1 MRVLV
6 IGGTGFIGRHVVRR
20 LIETANTVTVLHR
33 GQANPDLPAG
43 VRYLYGDRSD
53 IKAFASDFKRLV
65 PDVTLDMICYNK
77 QEATELITALVS
89 ACERLVVASSMDVY
103 RSYGLLLGLEQGAP
117 GAGPLKEDS
126 PLRESEYPH
135 RGNPKSPADFAKYYE
150 KRHVEQ
156 VVSSAAYLNT
166 TILRLPAVYGPGD
179 KYHRTFDYLK
189 RMDDRREKIILEEK
203 RSQWRWTRGY
213 VENVADAIAIAVTDE
228 RSAGRI
234 YNVGEPDALSE
245 AEWVRS
251 IGQAAGWRGEV
262 VALPRDKM
270 PAHLDFHFNWEYQL
284 ESDTARIR
292 SELQYVERVS
302 RVEAMRRTVDW
313 ERANPPDQIDA
324 AGFDYA
330 AEDQA
335 LKRT

>member
-1 MRVLV
+1 MHVLV
-6 IGGTGFIGRHVVRR
+6 VGGTGFIGRYVVRR

-33 GQANPDLPAG
+33 GQTNPDLPAG
-43 VRYLYGDRSD
+43 VRYLYGERSD
-53 IKAFASDFKRLV
+53 IEAFASDFKRIA

-77 QEATELITALVS
+77 QEATELIAALDS
-89 ACERLVVASSMDVY
+89 SCERLVVASSMDVY
-103 RSYGLLLGLEQGAP
+103 RSYGLLLGLEQGEP
-117 GAGPLKEDS
+117 DAGPLKEDS

-135 RGNPKSPADFAKYYE
+135 RGNAKSPADFAQYYE

-156 VVSSAAYLNT
+156 VVSSATHMNP

-179 KYHRTFDYLK
+179 KYHRTFEYLK
-189 RMDDRREKIILEEK
+189 RMDDGREKIILEEK
-203 RSQWRWTRGY
+203 RSRWRWTRGY
-213 VENVADAIAIAVTDE
+213 VENVADAIALAVTDE

-262 VALPRDKM
+262 VNLPRDKM

-284 ESDTARIR
+284 ECDTARIR
-292 SELQYVERVS
+292 SELGYEERVS

-313 ERANPPDQIDA
+313 ERANPPDQVDA
-324 AGFDYA
+324 ASFNYA
-330 AEDQA
+330 EEDQA
-335 LKRT
+335 LNRA